1 MRAVQYSAPA
11 PDASTTDVVSSEP
24 PAPGPGQVAI
34 DVEWAGIN
42 FKDVMQRRGDPGYVP
57 SWPFVPGLE
66 VSGRVTAAGAG
77 TDPALVGRDVVAI
90 TSDGGLAEVAV
101 ADARLV
107 AEIPARVELREAAAV
122 PGQLVTAVLLLE
134 DFARVGPGD
143 SLLVHSAAGG
153 VGAAVAQLARH
164 LGASQLIGIVG
175 ATDRTAAARS
185 LGYEPV
191 SVRGVVAP
199 SDIHD
204 VTSGGGIDV
213 VLDPQGTTMLD
224 FDLDVTAPGGR
235 VIVFGNAAGA
245 PMSDP
250 PPISTLMGKGVQL
263 GGFSL
268 AALIS
273 RAPEVVAG
281 GLARALGYLA
291 AGVLSPRIIEVENLE
306 AVPAV
311 HDALA
316 AGSGRGKYVVRA
328 AASQSRSAEGLRRT

>member
-1 MRAVQYSAPA
+1 MRAIQFSGPA
-11 PDASTTDVVSSEP
+11 PDASTTAVISSEP
-24 PAPGPGQVAI
+24 PVPGQGQVAI

-57 SWPFVPGLE
+57 AWPFVPGLE
-66 VSGRVTAAGAG
+66 VSGVVTAVGAG
-77 TDPALVGRDVVAI
+77 TDPALVGRQVVAI
-90 TSDGGLAEVAV
+90 TSAGGLAEVAV

-107 AEIPARVELREAAAV
+107 AEIPAGVGLREAAAV
-122 PGQLVTAVLLLE
+122 PGQLVSAVLLLE
-134 DFARVGPGD
+134 DFARVCPGA
-143 SLLVHSAAGG
+143 SVLVHSAAGG
-153 VGAAVAQLARH
+153 VGAALAQLARH
-164 LGASQLIGIVG
+164 HGVTQLIGVVG
-175 ATDRTAAARS
+175 APDRTTTARS

-191 SVRGVVAP
+191 MVRGVVTP
-199 SDIHD
+199 SDIHE
-204 VTSGGGIDV
+204 VTGGRGVDV

-245 PMSDP
+245 PMSEP
-250 PPISTLMGKGVQL
+250 PPILALMGKGLQV

-268 AALIS
+268 AALMS
-273 RAPEVVAG
+273 RAPEVVSS
-281 GLARALGYLA
+281 GLSRALGYLA
-291 AGVLSPRIIEVENLE
+291 AGVLSPQISEVESLE

-316 AGSGRGKYVVRA
+316 AGAGRGKYVVRA